1 MPTYKALILNKEIS
15 VNYEENEKEKLI
27 EAVKSINSKLESY
40 NVQNGKIS
48 DNKLLSFLA
57 IKLQAELLELEQNK
71 LNHNIVE
78 KNFENV
84 NKKNISLN
92 DKIYELTEK
101 NVLLKKENEL
111 INQELVSIKSQID
124 LIITLVKN
132 TYDEWFKQWKK
143 KS

>member
-27 EAVKSINSKLESY
+27 EAVKSINSKLQSY

-78 KNFENV
+78 KNFENA

-132 TYDEWFKQWKK
+132 TYDE
-143 KS
+143 

>member
-78 KNFENV
+78 KNFENA

-101 NVLLKKENEL
+101 NELLKKENQL
-111 INQELVSIKSQID
+111 INQELVSIKSEID
-124 LIITLVKN
+124 LIITLIKN
-132 TYDEWFKQWKK
+132 NYDE
-143 KS
+143 

>member
-27 EAVKSINSKLESY
+27 EAVKSINSKLQSY
-40 NVQNGKIS
+40 DVQNGKIS

-78 KNFENV
+78 KNFENA

-101 NVLLKKENEL
+101 NELLKKENEL

-132 TYDEWFKQWKK
+132 TYDE
-143 KS
+143 

>member
-78 KNFENV
+78 KNFDNV

-111 INQELVSIKSQID
+111 INQELVSIKSEID
-124 LIITLVKN
+124 LIITLIKN
-132 TYDEWFKQWKK
+132 TYDE
-143 KS
+143 

>member
-78 KNFENV
+78 KNFENA

-92 DKIYELTEK
+92 DKIYELTKK
-101 NVLLKKENEL
+101 NELLKKENEL

-132 TYDEWFKQWKK
+132 TYDE
-143 KS
+143 

>member
-27 EAVKSINSKLESY
+27 EAVKSINSKLQSY

-78 KNFENV
+78 KNFENA

-101 NVLLKKENEL
+101 NILLKKENEL

-132 TYDEWFKQWKK
+132 TYDE
-143 KS
+143 

>member
-78 KNFENV
+78 KNFENA

-132 TYDEWFKQWKK
+132 TYDE
-143 KS
+143 

>member
-71 LNHNIVE
+71 LNHDIVE
-78 KNFENV
+78 KNFENA

-101 NVLLKKENEL
+101 NELLKKENEL
-111 INQELVSIKSQID
+111 INQELVSIKSEID
-124 LIITLVKN
+124 LIITLIKN
-132 TYDEWFKQWKK
+132 TYDE
-143 KS
+143 

>member
-15 VNYEENEKEKLI
+15 LNYEENEKEKLI

-78 KNFENV
+78 KNFENA

-101 NVLLKKENEL
+101 NILLKKENEL

-132 TYDEWFKQWKK
+132 TYDE
-143 KS
+143 

>member
-15 VNYEENEKEKLI
+15 INYEENEKEKLI
-27 EAVKSINSKLESY
+27 EAIKSINSKLESY

-78 KNFENV
+78 KNFENA

-132 TYDEWFKQWKK
+132 TYDE
-143 KS
+143 

>member
-1 MPTYKALILNKEIS
+1 MPTYKASILNKEIN

-57 IKLQAELLELEQNK
+57 IKLQAEILELEQNK

-78 KNFENV
+78 KNFENA

-101 NVLLKKENEL
+101 NELLKKENEL
-111 INQELVSIKSQID
+111 INQELVSIKSEID
-124 LIITLVKN
+124 LIITLIKN
-132 TYDEWFKQWKK
+132 NYDE
-143 KS
+143 

>member
-40 NVQNGKIS
+40 NVQKGKIS

-78 KNFENV
+78 KNFENA

-101 NVLLKKENEL
+101 NELLKKENEL

-132 TYDEWFKQWKK
+132 TYDE
-143 KS
+143 

>member
-27 EAVKSINSKLESY
+27 EAVKSINSKLQSY
-40 NVQNGKIS
+40 DVQNGKIS

-78 KNFENV
+78 KNFENA

-132 TYDEWFKQWKK
+132 TYDE
-143 KS
+143 

>member
-111 INQELVSIKSQID
+111 INQELVSIKRQID

-132 TYDEWFKQWKK
+132 TYDE
-143 KS
+143 

>member
-78 KNFENV
+78 KNFENA
-84 NKKNISLN
+84 NKKNINLN

-101 NVLLKKENEL
+101 NELLKKENQL

-132 TYDEWFKQWKK
+132 TYDE
-143 KS
+143 

>member
-78 KNFENV
+78 KNFENA

-101 NVLLKKENEL
+101 NILLKKENEL

>member
-40 NVQNGKIS
+40 NFRNGKIS

-101 NVLLKKENEL
+101 NELLKKENEL

-124 LIITLVKN
+124 LIIKLVKD
-132 TYDEWFKQWKK
+132 TYDE
-143 KS
+143 

>member
-101 NVLLKKENEL
+101 NELLKKENEL

>member
-78 KNFENV
+78 KNFENA

>member
-27 EAVKSINSKLESY
+27 ESIKSVNSKLESY
-40 NVQNGKIS
+40 NIQNGKIS

-78 KNFENV
+78 KNFENA
-84 NKKNISLN
+84 NKKNINLN

-101 NVLLKKENEL
+101 NELLKKENQL
-111 INQELVSIKSQID
+111 INQELVSIKSEID
-124 LIITLVKN
+124 LIITLIKN
-132 TYDEWFKQWKK
+132 TYDE
-143 KS
+143 

>member
-78 KNFENV
+78 KNFVNV

-92 DKIYELTEK
+92 DKIHELSEK
-101 NVLLKKENEL
+101 NELLKKENEL
-111 INQELVSIKSQID
+111 INQELVSIKSEID
-124 LIITLVKN
+124 LIITLIKN
-132 TYDEWFKQWKK
+132 TYDE
-143 KS
+143 

>member
-27 EAVKSINSKLESY
+27 EAVKSINSKLQSY

-78 KNFENV
+78 KNFENA

-101 NVLLKKENEL
+101 NELLKKENEL

-132 TYDEWFKQWKK
+132 TYDE
-143 KS
+143 

>member
-78 KNFENV
+78 KNFENA

-92 DKIYELTEK
+92 DKIHELSEK
-101 NVLLKKENEL
+101 NELLKKENEL
-111 INQELVSIKSQID
+111 INQELVSIKSEID
-124 LIITLVKN
+124 LIITLIKN
-132 TYDEWFKQWKK
+132 TYDE
-143 KS
+143 

>member
-78 KNFENV
+78 KNFENA
-84 NKKNISLN
+84 NKKNINLN

-101 NVLLKKENEL
+101 NELLKKENEL

-132 TYDEWFKQWKK
+132 TYDE
-143 KS
+143 